1 LQDLLDNGGKSARI
15 DHIVTSHPLQ
25 SESSPERN
33 PAELAI
39 LGALALGK
47 AHGYKLIPFLQENLF
62 GVCSLGKSQIYALLA
77 RLESEGFVYHENEQ
91 HGNFPSR
98 KVFDLTPDG
107 RKTFEAWSLEP
118 VHHIR
123 DFRIVFF
130 IKLFFAGQRS
140 ARDKLELLQA
150 QLKVCE
156 AKEQRLKELMRS
168 ASNDLLKQATDYRV
182 KVIRNTCS
190 WLESAI
196 LECENG
202 FTPSIRD

>member
-1 LQDLLDNGGKSARI
+1 MLDNGKEPATI
-15 DHIVTSHPLQ
+15 DHLVTSHPIK

-77 RLESEGFVYHENEQ
+77 RLESEGLVYHENEQ
-91 HGNFPSR
+91 PGNFPSR

-107 RKTFEAWSLEP
+107 RKTFESWSLEP

-123 DFRIVFF
+123 EFRMVFF

-140 ARDKLELLQA
+140 ARDKSELLKA

-156 AKEQRLKELMRS
+156 AKEQRLTELMRS
-168 ASNDLLKQATDYRV
+168 ASNNLLSQAMDYRI
-182 KVIRNTCS
+182 KVISTTCS
-190 WLESAI
+190 WLKSAI

-202 FTPSIRD
+202 FTPEIRH

>member
-1 LQDLLDNGGKSARI
+1 LLDNGKEPARI
-15 DHIVTSHPLQ
+15 DHIVTSHPIK

-33 PAELAI
+33 PAEFAI

-77 RLESEGFVYHENEQ
+77 RLESEGLVYHESEQ
-91 HGNFPSR
+91 HGNFPAR
-98 KVFDLTPDG
+98 KVFDLTPEG
-107 RKTFEAWSLEP
+107 RRTFETWLSGP

-123 DFRIVFF
+123 EFRMVFF

-140 ARDKLELLQA
+140 ARDKLELLKA

-156 AKEQRLKELMRS
+156 AKEQRLNERMRS
-168 ASNDLLKQATDYRV
+168 ASNNLLKQAMDYRI
-182 KVIRNTCS
+182 KVIRTTSS
-190 WLESAI
+190 WLKSAI
-196 LECENG
+196 LDCENG
-202 FTPSIRD
+202 FTTGICD

>member
-1 LQDLLDNGGKSARI
+1 LLDNGKEPARI
-15 DHIVTSHPLQ
+15 DHIMTSHPIK

-33 PAELAI
+33 PAEFAI
-39 LGALALGK
+39 LGAIALGK

-77 RLESEGFVYHENEQ
+77 RLESEGLVYHENEQ

-107 RKTFEAWSLEP
+107 IKTFEAWSLEP

-123 DFRIVFF
+123 EFRMVFF

-140 ARDKLELLQA
+140 ARDKSELLKA

-156 AKEQRLKELMRS
+156 AKEQRLTELMRS
-168 ASNDLLKQATDYRV
+168 ASNNLLSQAMDYRI
-182 KVIRNTCS
+182 KVIITTCS
-190 WLESAI
+190 WLKSAI